1 MKYWKE
7 KHNYKKGE
15 IKKKHTLGLHD
26 LEADRLKLGT
36 GKGVTIRISWTDRFA
51 AVEGEECS

>member
-15 IKKKHTLGLHD
+15 IKKHTLGLHD

-51 AVEGEECS
+51 AVEGEECC